1 MKTALIIEDDP
12 TIRQFMAVNLVAR
25 EFEVW
30 QEETGEAGL
39 ERLRDVTPSVVLLD
53 LRLPGI
59 SGTELLHTMMQD
71 SALQGTPVV
80 VVTASL
86 VDVNESNVSLMPNVT
101 QVLVKPVKVEELIQA
116 VTHAMEQAPR

>member
-1 MKTALIIEDDP
+1 
-12 TIRQFMAVNLVAR
+12 MAVNLIAR

-39 ERLRDVTPSVVLLD
+39 ARLRDVTPSVVLLD
-53 LRLPGI
+53 LRLPGM
-59 SGTELLHTMMQD
+59 SGTELLDVMLQD
-71 SALQGTPVV
+71 SDLRSIPVV

-86 VDVNESNVSLMPNVT
+86 VDVNESNVALLPNVT
-101 QVLVKPVKVEELIQA
+101 QVLVKPVKIEELMQA

>member
-39 ERLRDVTPSVVLLD
+39 ERLRDGKSVV
-53 LRLPGI
+53 
-59 SGTELLHTMMQD
+59 
-71 SALQGTPVV
+71 
-80 VVTASL
+80 
-86 VDVNESNVSLMPNVT
+86 
-101 QVLVKPVKVEELIQA
+101 
-116 VTHAMEQAPR
+116 